1 MPDPLD
7 VLRLPDL
14 AVAPDP
20 GFAARLRRQVETEL
34 AGPPA
39 GAERGG
45 PSMSDADSGGLQT
58 LTPYIAVGDARAA
71 IRWYTTVLGAR
82 SLGEPWVG
90 DDGRVGHAEV
100 AFGDSVLML
109 SDEHPEIDVLGPT
122 SRGGTTVTLH
132 LAVDDVDAVVDRA
145 VESGARLERPPRDES
160 YGRVAVLHD
169 PWGYR
174 WMLNATSRAPEEG
187 AAPGRPAAEPPGAP
201 VGYFTL
207 AVRDDERAKAFF
219 GAVLGWRFT
228 PGTVPRGWNIE
239 GTGPMGGLAGGQEQP
254 GVTLCYR
261 VEDLDAAL
269 ERVRSAGGSADDEPS
284 RTSYGRLASCV
295 DDQGMRFDL
304 WQP

>member
-1 MPDPLD
+1 MRDPLD
-7 VLRLPDL
+7 VLRLPAL
-14 AVAPDP
+14 AVQPDR
-20 GFAARLRRQVETEL
+20 GFAARLRRQIETEL
-34 AGPPA
+34 AGAPGA
-39 GAERGG
+39 GAEAEGDA
-45 PSMSDADSGGLQT
+45 MSAADDGRLQA
-58 LTPYIAVGDARAA
+58 LTPYIAVSDARAA

-90 DDGRVGHAEV
+90 DDGRVGHAEL

-109 SDEHPEIDVLGPT
+109 SDEHPELGVLGPT

-132 LAVDDVDAVVDRA
+132 LAVDDVDSVVEQA

-174 WMLNATSRAPEEG
+174 WMLNTTARVEPAPE
-187 AAPGRPAAEPPGAP
+187 RRGAP
-201 VGYFTL
+201 VGYFTM
-207 AVRDDERAKAFF
+207 AVRDDERARAFF
-219 GAVLGWRFT
+219 GAVLGWTFT
-228 PGTVPRGWNIE
+228 PGSVPRGWNIE
-239 GTGPMGGLAGGQEQP
+239 GSAPMGGMAGGQEQP

-269 ERVRSAGGSADDEPS
+269 ERVRSAGGSADEPS

-304 WQP
+304 WAP

>member
-7 VLRLPDL
+7 VLRLPAL
-14 AVAPDP
+14 AVQPDP
-20 GFAARLRRQVETEL
+20 AFAARLRRQIETEL
-34 AGPPA
+34 AGPA
-39 GAERGG
+39 GLPNRGDE
-45 PSMSDADSGGLQT
+45 MSAADSGTLQT
-58 LTPYIAVGDARAA
+58 LTPYIAVSDARAA
-71 IRWYTTVLGAR
+71 IRWYTTVLGGR

-109 SDEHPEIDVLGPT
+109 SDEHPELDVLGPT

-145 VESGARLERPPRDES
+145 VEGGARLERPPRDES

-174 WMLNATSRAPEEG
+174 WMLNATSRSDTETTAP
-187 AAPGRPAAEPPGAP
+187 AEPEPAQGGAP
-201 VGYFTL
+201 VGYFTM
-207 AVRDDERAKAFF
+207 AVRDDERARAFF
-219 GAVLGWRFT
+219 GTVLGWTFT
-228 PGTVPRGWNIE
+228 PGTVPRGWNIA
-239 GTGPMGGLAGGQEQP
+239 GTEPMGGLAGGQEQP

-269 ERVRSAGGSADDEPS
+269 ERVRSAGGSAQEPS
-284 RTSYGRLASCV
+284 TTSYGRLASCV

-304 WQP
+304 WAP